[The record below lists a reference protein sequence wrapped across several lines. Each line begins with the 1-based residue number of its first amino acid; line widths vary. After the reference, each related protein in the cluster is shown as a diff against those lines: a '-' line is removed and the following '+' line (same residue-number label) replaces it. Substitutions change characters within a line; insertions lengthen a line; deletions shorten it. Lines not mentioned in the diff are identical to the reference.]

1 MVTKLT
7 VRADR
12 RQRTSKMSEERIYFH
27 SPCFDGIASAVL
39 AWDCL
44 HAVRGWISPA
54 LQPVN
59 YDVRATWLGSPL
71 EQPAAVVDF
80 LYHPEAEFW
89 ADHHETTFLTDS
101 ARQHFAARRGPYV
114 VYDERAGSC
123 AMLLSE
129 HLAKA
134 IGHRNPAYA
143 ELVLWAEKIDAARYV
158 SVEEAMDSE
167 APALRLNLSL
177 AVGHTEG
184 YCEQLVRALRE
195 MPLAAVA
202 ALPEVH
208 RRFVEAKALA
218 DSGLDRFKRGAHL
231 EDDGIVLFDVD
242 GKDTFVNRYTP
253 YHFFPKARYSAGI
266 VRSKM
271 SAKITAMRNP
281 WLEFSSVPLGRIA
294 ETLGGGG
301 HHRVASIAL
310 PGDLAAK
317 ATTVLTH
324 FVAEIRN
331 QEAGPRAE
339 PPA

>member
-1 MVTKLT
+1 MP
-7 VRADR
+7 
-12 RQRTSKMSEERIYFH
+12 EGRIYFH

-44 HAVRGWISPA
+44 HAVRGWVSPA
-54 LQPVN
+54 LQPVD
-59 YDVRATWLGSPL
+59 YDVRETWLGSPL
-71 EQPAAVVDF
+71 APPAAVVDF
-80 LYHPEAEFW
+80 LYHPAAELW
-89 ADHHETTFLTDS
+89 ADHHQTTFLTDS

-129 HLAKA
+129 HLATA
-134 IGHRNPAYA
+134 IGHRNPAYT
-143 ELVLWAEKIDAARYV
+143 ELVQWADKIDAARYV

-167 APALRLNLSL
+167 APALRINLSL
-177 AVGHTEG
+177 AVGRTEG

-195 MPLAAVA
+195 KPLDAVA
-202 ALPEVH
+202 ALPDVH
-208 RRFVEAKALA
+208 QRFAEAKTLT
-218 DSGLDRFKRGAHL
+218 DSGLDRFKRNAHV
-231 EDDGIVLFDVD
+231 EDDGIVVFDVD
-242 GKDTFVNRYTP
+242 GRDTLVSRYAP
-253 YHFFPKARYSAGI
+253 YHFFPKARYSGI

-271 SAKITAMRNP
+271 GAKITAMRNP
-281 WLEFSSVPLGRIA
+281 WLEFSGVPLGRIA

-301 HHRVASIAL
+301 HQRVASIAL
-310 PGDLAAK
+310 HGDQLVK

-324 FVAEIRN
+324 FITEIRT